1 MRRGL
6 LASLRDVRA
15 DCGGR
20 RSCQWWGAA
29 VVWGDAVLV
38 NTTGGDV
45 YTSRDAA
52 QLLADLGL
60 HQQSIVLPVV
70 SELIQ
75 PLLPLKVHIRPLWD
89 EWGLDASHKS
99 YHT

>member
-1 MRRGL
+1 M
-6 LASLRDVRA
+6 
-15 DCGGR
+15 
-20 RSCQWWGAA
+20 
-29 VVWGDAVLV
+29 VWGDAVLV

-52 QLLADLGL
+52 RLLADLGL

-75 PLLPLKVHIRPLWD
+75 PLLPLKVHI
-89 EWGLDASHKS
+89 
-99 YHT
+99 